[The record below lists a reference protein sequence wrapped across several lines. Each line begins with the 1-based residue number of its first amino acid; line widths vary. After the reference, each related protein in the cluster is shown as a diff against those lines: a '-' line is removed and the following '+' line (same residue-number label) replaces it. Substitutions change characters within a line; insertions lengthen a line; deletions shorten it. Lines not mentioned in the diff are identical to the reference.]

1 MSLNRKQKSQ
11 GREMIRKIS
20 KKTVGYGTCLFINF
34 LVFNPTSAVTVEV
47 KDTQPDTTV
56 IYKLPAI
63 EVIGE
68 NKDALKNIPGS
79 GQIITKDLLL
89 KIHPI
94 SVHEALS
101 RVPGLHLRDE
111 EGLGLRANIGVRGL
125 FPTRSSK
132 VLLLEDGIPFVLAP
146 YGDPTT
152 YYHPPIDRF
161 ERIDILKG
169 SGQIQFG
176 PQSIGGVINF
186 ITRTPPL
193 EPSGSISVVGGSRNF
208 FKTYTTVGGTWGDL
222 KLLLDYTRKLGDG
235 ARENIHSEVDDLTGK
250 IGFNVGKKSSLL
262 LKLNYYGENSQV
274 TYAGLTQVEYEQN
287 PRANPFKDDNFKARR
302 VGLHSIYY
310 YPLTEKIF
318 LTANLYG
325 YNIHRDWWRQ
335 HHNGAN
341 NNVIPATE
349 TQTKPDT
356 AVTGRL
362 RDYWVYGVE
371 PRMKLKLSFL
381 GLKHKTDIGF
391 RLHYEIQDRQ
401 ALQNLTSSTAR
412 SGTLIEDNARQT
424 EAVALFLQDQF
435 SPFAKSLTV
444 TTGVRLEHVNYER
457 TNRLY
462 SGGAGITGKASLT
475 EVIPGL
481 GINYTPS
488 SKLTWFAGVH
498 RGFAPPRTEDAIDN
512 NGNPVELDAELS
524 WNYELGLRSE
534 PVSGL
539 DLEFTFFRLDFEN
552 QIIANSIAAGSAGP
566 LTNAGQTLHQ
576 GGEIGT
582 TFDFG
587 KLFHKLNGFKTDL
600 SYTYL
605 PLAKFEGT
613 RYSALTGSALLPGE
627 PDQFLVTG
635 NRLTYAPEH
644 VLNTGLEFSHHEQLD
659 LRLEALYISQQF
671 TDDRNTVAPTPN
683 GRRGLIPEYTVF
695 NASANY
701 HWKAMKSTFF
711 VAMKN
716 IFDRLYIV
724 DRSRGVLPGMPRVVQ
739 VGLSRDF

>member
-1 MSLNRKQKSQ
+1 
-11 GREMIRKIS
+11 MIENI
-20 KKTVGYGTCLFINF
+20 KKNSVSCGILFLLTVFGGNF
-34 LVFNPTSAVTVEV
+34 SSADTVELAAV
-47 KDTQPDTTV
+47 KPDTSV
-56 IYKLPAI
+56 IYKMPAI

-79 GQIITKDLLL
+79 GQIISKDLLL

-111 EGLGLRANIGVRGL
+111 EGLGLRANVGVRGL

-146 YGDPTT
+146 YGDPTS
-152 YYHPPIDRF
+152 YYHPPIDRI

-176 PQSIGGVINF
+176 PQSIGGVINY
-186 ITRTPPL
+186 ITKTPPL
-193 EPSGSISVVGGSRNF
+193 KPSGSISVIGGSRNF
-208 FKTYTTVGGTWGDL
+208 FKTYTTAGGTWGDV
-222 KLLLDYTRKLGDG
+222 KLLLDYTRKQGDG
-235 ARENIHSEVDDLTGK
+235 ARENINSEINDLTGK
-250 IGFNVGKKSSLL
+250 IGVAVGKKSSLL

-274 TYAGLTQVEYEQN
+274 TYAGLTQAEYEQN
-287 PRANPFKDDNFKARR
+287 PRANPFKDDNFKVTRI
-302 VGLHSIYY
+302 GLHSIYY
-310 YPLTEKIF
+310 YALTEKIF

-325 YNIHRDWWRQ
+325 YNIQRNWWRQ
-335 HHNGAN
+335 HHNGVN

-371 PRMKLKLSFL
+371 PRLNLHSSFF
-381 GLKHKTDIGF
+381 GLKHKTNFGF
-391 RLHYEIQDRQ
+391 KLHYEIQDRQ
-401 ALQNLTSSTAR
+401 ALQNLASSTAR
-412 SGTLIEDNARQT
+412 SGTLIEDNQRQT
-424 EAVALFLQDQF
+424 KAIAFFLQDQF
-435 SPFAKSLTV
+435 SPFTENLAV
-444 TTGVRLEHVNYER
+444 TTGARLEHVNYDR

-462 SGGAGITGKASLT
+462 SGGVGVTGKTDLT
-475 EVIPGL
+475 ELIPGL
-481 GINYTPS
+481 GINYSPNS
-488 SKLTWFAGVH
+488 NWTWFAGLH

-512 NGNPVELDAELS
+512 NGSPVELEAELS
-524 WNYELGLRSE
+524 WNYELGMRSE

-552 QIIANSIAAGSAGP
+552 QIIAHSVAAGSAGP

-576 GGEIGT
+576 GSEFST
-582 TFDFG
+582 TLDFG
-587 KLFHKLNGFKTDL
+587 KLFNIWNGLKSDF

-605 PLAKFEGT
+605 PVARFDGT
-613 RYSALTGSALLPGE
+613 RYSSLTGSALLPGE

-635 NRLTYAPEH
+635 NRLTHAPEH
-644 VLNTGLEFSHHEQLD
+644 VINTGLEFSHQEELD

-683 GRRGLIPEYTVF
+683 GRRGLIPQYTVL

-701 HWKAMKSTFF
+701 HWKAMKLTYF
-711 VAMKN
+711 VAVKN
-716 IFDRLYIV
+716 ILDRLYIV
-724 DRSRGVLPGMPRVVQ
+724 DRSRGVLPGMPRVVHF
-739 VGLSRDF
+739 GLSRNF

>member
-1 MSLNRKQKSQ
+1 
-11 GREMIRKIS
+11 MIIKRIS
-20 KKTVGYGTCLFINF
+20 KKAVDLAGILFSLF
-34 LVFNPTSAVTVEV
+34 FYFNLASAVIVEV
-47 KDTQPDTTV
+47 KENQPDTTI

-79 GQIITKDLLL
+79 GQVISKEMLL

-101 RVPGLHLRDE
+101 RVPGLYLRDE
-111 EGLGLRANIGVRGL
+111 EGLGLRANIGIRGL

-176 PQSIGGVINF
+176 PQSIGGVINY
-186 ITRTPPL
+186 ITKTPPL
-193 EPSGSISVVGGSRNF
+193 EPGGSISLAGGSRSF
-208 FKTYTTVGGTWGDL
+208 LKTYTTLGGTWGNV
-222 KLLLDYTRKLGDG
+222 KLLLDYTRKQGDG
-235 ARENIHSEVDDLTGK
+235 ARENINSKINDVTGK
-250 IGFNVGKKSSLL
+250 IGVKVGKKSSFL

-274 TYAGLTQVEYEQN
+274 TYAGLTQVEYERN
-287 PRANPFKDDNFKARR
+287 PRSNPFKYDNFKATK
-302 VGLHSIYY
+302 VGLHLIHY
-310 YPLTEKIF
+310 YPLSEKTF
-318 LTANLYG
+318 LTTNFYG
-325 YNIHRDWWRQ
+325 YNIKRDWWRQ
-335 HHNGAN
+335 NHNGVN

-349 TQTKPDT
+349 AQTKPDT

-371 PRMKLKLSFL
+371 PRLNLNFNFLS
-381 GLKHKTDIGF
+381 LKHKTNFGF

-412 SGTLIEDNARQT
+412 SGTLIEDNGRLT
-424 EAVALFLQDQF
+424 EAVAIFMQDQF
-435 SPFAKSLTV
+435 SPFTKSLTI

-481 GINYTPS
+481 GINYTPN
-488 SKLTWFAGVH
+488 SKWTLFAGVH

-512 NGNPVELDAELS
+512 SGNPIELAAELS
-524 WNYELGLRSE
+524 WNYELGMRSE

-539 DLEFTFFRLDFEN
+539 NLEFTFFRLDFEN
-552 QIIANSIAAGSAGP
+552 QIIAHSVAAGSAGP

-576 GGEIGT
+576 GGEISAT
-582 TFDFG
+582 LDLG
-587 KLFHKLNGFKTDL
+587 KLFNIFNGFKTDL

-605 PLAKFEGT
+605 PIGRFEGT
-613 RYSALTGSALLPGE
+613 RYSSLTGSALLPGE

-635 NRLTYAPEH
+635 NRLTYAPKH
-644 VLNTGLEFSHHEQLD
+644 VLSSGLEFSHKEHLN
-659 LRLEALYISQQF
+659 LRLEVLYVSEQF
-671 TDDRNTVAPTPN
+671 TDDRNTIAPTPN
-683 GRRGLIPEYTVF
+683 GRRGLISQYTVL

-701 HWKAMKSTFF
+701 HWKAMKLTYF
-711 VAMKN
+711 VAVKN
-716 IFDRLYIV
+716 ILDRLYIV
-724 DRSRGVLPGMPRVVQ
+724 DRSRGVLPGMPRVVHF
-739 VGLSRDF
+739 GLSRNF

>member
-1 MSLNRKQKSQ
+1 MNKNY
-11 GREMIRKIS
+11 IRWAIFLGL
-20 KKTVGYGTCLFINF
+20 TVFGYN
-34 LVFNPTSAVTVEV
+34 VSSANTGELAAV
-47 KDTQPDTTV
+47 KPDTSV
-56 IYKLPAI
+56 IYKMPAI

-79 GQIITKDLLL
+79 GQIITKALLS

-94 SVHEALS
+94 SVHEVLS

-111 EGLGLRANIGVRGL
+111 EGLGLRPNIGVRGL

-146 YGDPTT
+146 YGDPAT

-161 ERIDILKG
+161 ERIDVLKG

-176 PQSIGGVINF
+176 PQSIGGVINY
-186 ITRTPPL
+186 ITKTPPS
-193 EPSGSISVVGGSRNF
+193 EPSGSISVIGGSRNF
-208 FKTYTTVGGTWGDL
+208 FKTYTSAGGTWGDV

-250 IGFNVGKKSSLL
+250 IGVSVGKKSSLL

-274 TYAGLTQVEYEQN
+274 TYAGLTQTEYEQN
-287 PRANPFKDDNFKARR
+287 PRANPFKDDNFKITR

-318 LTANLYG
+318 LTANLYS
-325 YNIHRDWWRQ
+325 YNIQRNWWRQ
-335 HHNGAN
+335 HHNGVN
-341 NNVIPATE
+341 SNVIPATE

-362 RDYWVYGVE
+362 RDFWVYGIE
-371 PRMKLKLSFL
+371 PRLNLNHSFL
-381 GLKHKTDIGF
+381 RLKHKTDFGF

-401 ALQNLTSSTAR
+401 ALQNLASSTAR
-412 SGTLIEDNARQT
+412 TGTLIEDNGRFT
-424 EAVALFLQDQF
+424 EAIAFFLQDQF
-435 SPFAKSLTV
+435 SPLTQNLTI
-444 TTGVRLEHVNYER
+444 TTGVRLEHVNYDR

-462 SGGAGITGKASLT
+462 AGGSGVTGKTDLT
-475 EVIPGL
+475 ELIPGW
-481 GINYTPS
+481 GINFSPNS
-488 SKLTWFAGVH
+488 SWTWFAGVH

-512 NGNPVELDAELS
+512 NGAPVELEAELS
-524 WNYELGLRSE
+524 WNYELGMRSE

-539 DLEFTFFRLDFEN
+539 NLEFTFFRLDFEN
-552 QIIANSIAAGSAGP
+552 QIIAHSVAAGSAGP

-576 GGEIGT
+576 GGEVGT
-582 TFDFG
+582 TLDWG
-587 KLFHKLNGFKTDL
+587 KLLKTLNGLKTDL

-605 PLAKFEGT
+605 PIARFEGT

-627 PDQFLVTG
+627 PEQFLVSG

-644 VLNTGLEFSHHEQLD
+644 VLSTGIEFSHQEELD

-671 TDDRNTVAPTPN
+671 TDDRNTVTPTPS
-683 GRRGLIPEYTVF
+683 GRRGLISEYTVF

-701 HWKAMKSTFF
+701 HWKAMKSTLF
-711 VAMKN
+711 VSVKN
-716 IFDRLYIV
+716 IFDRLYVV
-724 DRSRGVLPGMPRVVQ
+724 DRSRGVLPGMPRVIQ